1 MIHAQQL
8 PRMRAVRGAALV
20 ALGYKGERLGEARPL
35 HPVANDRKPATGNL
49 QSATAS

>member
-8 PRMRAVRGAALV
+8 PQMRAVRGVALV
-20 ALGYKGERLGEARPL
+20 ALGYKAEARPL
-35 HPVANDRKPATGNL
+35 NLVANDRKPATGNL